1 MVEATKDVTEQ
12 RKTKEALKASSLA
25 TETSMSA
32 IFTADLKGIIIYA
45 NTAAAKMWGYK
56 STKEMIGTN
65 ALEYWTKST
74 QGRAGELMGTLLKKG
89 HASSS
94 GELTGKKLDGTEFI
108 VESNSV
114 LIKDEKGKP
123 VGLIGSFS
131 DITKRLE
138 TEAILRSSEERL
150 KIFYESAPDA
160 IFVNDLKGNF
170 IEGNIA
176 AEKITGYKKEELIG
190 KSFLKLNLLSLD
202 QVAKAAKLLA
212 KNVLGKATGPDEFIL
227 KRKDGTQVPVEI
239 NTYPIK
245 IKGKSMVLGIARDIS
260 KQKIAEEVL
269 KEYTDNLEKI
279 VDERTRELQEVHEEL
294 IRKERLA
301 VLGKLAGGIGHDLR
315 TPLGAIKNAVYFL
328 NMAVEKPEP
337 DVKEMLEVIENEI
350 SISDGII
357 TGLLDFARPKIS
369 KKQKVNV
376 SDLLQESLSRM
387 QVPENIKVE
396 TILNKKLPHILA
408 DPVQIGQIIINIIQ
422 NGFQAMPD
430 GGTFIV
436 KSKAVE
442 SDQVMI
448 SFSDTGVGISKENL
462 KKLFE
467 PLFTTK
473 PSGTGLGLALVEML
487 VKEHSGTI
495 QAESKKGK
503 GSTFFVAFPANR
515 EKGE

>member
-1 MVEATKDVTEQ
+1 
-12 RKTKEALKASSLA
+12 
-25 TETSMSA
+25 
-32 IFTADLKGIIIYA
+32 
-45 NTAAAKMWGYK
+45 
-56 STKEMIGTN
+56 
-65 ALEYWTKST
+65 
-74 QGRAGELMGTLLKKG
+74 
-89 HASSS
+89 
-94 GELTGKKLDGTEFI
+94 
-108 VESNSV
+108 
-114 LIKDEKGKP
+114 
-123 VGLIGSFS
+123 
-131 DITKRLE
+131 
-138 TEAILRSSEERL
+138 
-150 KIFYESAPDA
+150 
-160 IFVNDLKGNF
+160 
-170 IEGNIA
+170 
-176 AEKITGYKKEELIG
+176 
-190 KSFLKLNLLSLD
+190 
-202 QVAKAAKLLA
+202 
-212 KNVLGKATGPDEFIL
+212 LGKTTGPDEFIL
-227 KRKDGTQVPVEI
+227 NRKDGARVPVEI
-239 NTYPIK
+239 NTYQVK
-245 IKGKSMVLGIARDIS
+245 IKGKSMVLGIARDLS
-260 KQKIAEEVL
+260 KQKISEGVL

-279 VDERTRELQEVHEEL
+279 VKERTRELREVHEEL

-357 TGLLDFARPKIS
+357 TGLLDFARPKVS

-408 DPVQIGQIIINIIQ
+408 DPVQIGQIIVNIIQ

-430 GGTFIV
+430 GGTFVV

-442 SDQVMI
+442 SDQVMV

-487 VKEHSGTI
+487 VKEHGGTI

-503 GSTFFVAFPANR
+503 GSTFTIIFPT
-515 EKGE
+515 